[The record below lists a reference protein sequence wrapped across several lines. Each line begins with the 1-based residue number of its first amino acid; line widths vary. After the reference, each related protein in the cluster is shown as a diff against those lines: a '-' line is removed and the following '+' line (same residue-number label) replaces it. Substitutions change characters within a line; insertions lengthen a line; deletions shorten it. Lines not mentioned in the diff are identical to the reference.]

1 MCIERYVF
9 RRRIRYTT
17 CVRTAEEE
25 RQVCRV
31 LLFFI
36 YMRIQDEQL
45 KRFVS
50 DAGLVPKKDLAA
62 AQKVAKEEKR
72 TLAEALIAGGY
83 MTEDDLR
90 RVESYVLG
98 IPFVSLKDE
107 KIDFDILSL
116 IPEPVARNHNI
127 IAFKKSD
134 TALEVAMLD
143 TADLPAIDFIKKKVG
158 LKILPRLTDTESMRW
173 ALQQYQKTLKDEF
186 GDIIAKESSALKV
199 LAEGDGEE
207 VSEEDLKKMAEDLP
221 VVRIVDTL
229 LRHAI
234 IQGASDIHIEPME
247 EEVLVRYRID
257 GILHDAMTLPKHAG
271 PTIAARIKVLSNLKL
286 DEKRLPQDGRFKME
300 MDGQK
305 VSFRVSVLPI
315 FFGEKIVMRLL
326 RENRSGFSLEGIG
339 FHGSTLERLQDAMK
353 QTTGIILVTGPTGS
367 GKTTTLYTILD
378 LLNTPEVNIST
389 IEDPIE
395 YQMPRINQT
404 QVKADIGFTF
414 ATGLRSLMRQDPDII
429 MVGEIRDQE
438 TANLAINAALT
449 GHLVLATVHTN
460 SAAGTVARL
469 VDMGVESFLMVSTLR
484 VAIGQRLVRRV
495 REDMREPYT
504 LTANQRAELSK
515 HADLDRVLETLREE
529 NIIKPNASWNSI
541 PFYHA
546 VPQGNE
552 DGYKG
557 RIGIH
562 EVLPVSSAM
571 KEMVMANATADQ
583 IEEQARKEGMLTM
596 LEDGIYKAARGL
608 TTIEEVLRVI
618 NE

>member
-1 MCIERYVF
+1 
-9 RRRIRYTT
+9 
-17 CVRTAEEE
+17 
-25 RQVCRV
+25 
-31 LLFFI
+31 
-36 YMRIQDEQL
+36 MRIQDDQL
-45 KRFVS
+45 KRFIT
-50 DAGLVPKKDLAA
+50 DAGLVPKKDLGAA
-62 AQKVAKEEKR
+62 VKVAKEEKR

-98 IPFVSLKDE
+98 IPFVSLKEE
-107 KIDFDILSL
+107 KINFDILSL

-127 IAFKKSD
+127 IAFKKND
-134 TALEVAMLD
+134 TSLEVAMLD

-158 LKILPRLTDTESMRW
+158 LKILPRLTDTESMRF

-186 GDIIAKESSALKV
+186 GDIIAKESSALKII
-199 LAEGDGEE
+199 AEESGEDT
-207 VSEEDLKKMAEDLP
+207 SEADLKKMAEDLP

-257 GILHDAMTLPKHAG
+257 GILHDAMTLPKHAA
-271 PTIAARIKVLSNLKL
+271 PTIAARLKVLSNLKL

-315 FFGEKIVMRLL
+315 FYGEKIVMRLL
-326 RENRSGFSLEGIG
+326 RENRSGFSLEGMG
-339 FHGSTLERLQDAMK
+339 FHGSTLERVQGAMK

-404 QVKADIGFTF
+404 QVKSDIGFTF
-414 ATGLRSLMRQDPDII
+414 SAGLRSLMRQDPDII

-438 TANLAINAALT
+438 TASLAINAALT

-460 SAAGTVARL
+460 SAAGTIARL

-504 LTANQRAELSK
+504 LTSNERAELSK
-515 HADLDRVLETLREE
+515 HADLDRILETMKEE
-529 NIIKPNASWNSI
+529 NIIKGNASWNSI

-546 VPQGNE
+546 VPNNAGD

-557 RIGIH
+557 RAGIH
-562 EVLPVSSAM
+562 EILPISSAT
-571 KEMVMANATADQ
+571 KDMVMAHATADD

-596 LEDGIYKAARGL
+596 LEDGIYKAARGI
-608 TTIEEVLRVI
+608 TTVEEVLRVI